1 MKKELKLILAGI
13 LFLAAILRIPLTSV
27 GPLIPSLSDTTGLS
41 LTNLSQLTSI
51 SLLVFAIL
59 STLVPKISRRL
70 GLLPSILGSIG
81 LVLVGILVRSFTG
94 NIGLY
99 IGTVIIAVGICFGNV
114 LLPTLAKTYF
124 PNQLGKITSSYTIVM
139 NLMGAIGSS
148 AAIPVLGLMHNVPS
162 LALASVG
169 FLTLPALLVWFMI
182 YLTGGANATQT
193 DAGTAT
199 QMGAKVNIYRSKIA
213 WSLATFMGLQSLIF
227 YTYVSWLPKII
238 ESKGYSLAF
247 GGSLLGVLQ
256 LMILPA
262 SFVVPVFAE
271 KVKNQTGFV
280 IFAGSA
286 IFVGTLLLFT
296 GNEFLMVVAVLI
308 LGIAVGS
315 AFSLSLILFT
325 IRTHSGQVAAELSG
339 MSQTV
344 GYTLAAVGPVFF
356 GLLVGWTGS
365 FITPLMLILVLAVL
379 MVVIGYKAGKPGFID

>member
-1 MKKELKLILAGI
+1 MKKEMKLILAGI
-13 LFLAAILRIPLTSV
+13 LLLAAMLRIPLTSV
-27 GPLIPSLSDTTGLS
+27 GPLIPSLSETTGLS

-51 SLLVFAIL
+51 SLLVFAVL

-70 GLLPSILGSIG
+70 GLIPSIIG
-81 LVLVGILVRSFTG
+81 AICLVLVGILVRSFTG
-94 NIGLY
+94 NVGLY
-99 IGTVIIAVGICFGNV
+99 VGTVIIAVGICFGNV
-114 LLPTLAKTYF
+114 LLPTLAKTFF
-124 PNQLGKITSSYTIVM
+124 PNHLGKMTSSYTIVM

-148 AAIPVLGLMHNVPS
+148 AAIPVLGLVHHVPT

-169 FLTLPALLVWFMI
+169 FLTLPALLVWVI
-182 YLTGGANATQT
+182 ILITGGADDAQT
-193 DAGTAT
+193 S
-199 QMGAKVNIYRSKIA
+199 AKASQTTTTKINIYRSKIA

-227 YTYVSWLPKII
+227 YTYISWLPKII

-247 GGSLLGVLQ
+247 GGSLLGLMQ

-286 IFVGTLLLFT
+286 IILGTVLLFT
-296 GNEFLMVVAVLI
+296 GNEVLMVMAVLI

-325 IRTHSGQVAAELSG
+325 IRTKSGQVAAELSG

-344 GYTLAAVGPVFF
+344 GYTLAAVGPVLF
-356 GLLVGWTGS
+356 GLLVNWTDS
-365 FITPLMLILVLAVL
+365 FLTPLLLVVVMAF
-379 MVVIGYKAGKPGFID
+379 MMIVIGYKAGKPGYID